1 MMIMS
6 LDQKVN
12 SFAIR
17 TFRDTADRDYV
28 HARLAY
34 RSQLVQQFFWS
45 SLHCLEKYM
54 KCILLLNRIVCKDVS
69 HEVTPLLRRMMDKR
83 PFSLDLSERTR
94 AFIERLEVA
103 GRFRYFQVSYSNIG
117 IFIDDLDTAVWEV
130 RR

>member
-34 RSQLVQQFFWS
+34 RSQLVQQFFGQAS
-45 SLHCLEKYM
+45 
-54 KCILLLNRIVCKDVS
+54 IVLKS
-69 HEVTPLLRRMMDKR
+69 
-83 PFSLDLSERTR
+83 
-94 AFIERLEVA
+94 I
-103 GRFRYFQVSYSNIG
+103 
-117 IFIDDLDTAVWEV
+117 
-130 RR
+130 